1 MIDLADKCNPGINQ
15 EQSTKPECIDSLNKC
30 AIKIAKVGDKLTNY
44 QKCESELENIKKSSK
59 TIYTHFEENTGYGM
73 DRSITPG
80 MINNTY
86 NLLYNI
92 RCMHYKELAV
102 EQIEALHLY

>member
-1 MIDLADKCNPGINQ
+1 
-15 EQSTKPECIDSLNKC
+15 
-30 AIKIAKVGDKLTNY
+30 
-44 QKCESELENIKKSSK
+44 
-59 TIYTHFEENTGYGM
+59 M

-102 EQIEALHLY
+102 EQIEALHLYEKNNFSLLLLKNLEESLNHQIELFTSDYFSKKKVYKCFLNVIFSI